1 MLKTYNNLIV
11 KDGLQIQAEFYQDE
25 NYLIIG
31 YYFIKGLKDEALK
44 VNKKTQVTVLHID
57 TLNFTSR
64 KELIKYLNN
73 GDFID
78 CNNVSFKSY
87 GAFKEYTKDLNIFE
101 F

>member
-11 KDGLQIQAEFYQDE
+11 KDGLQIQAEFYQDK
-25 NYLIIG
+25 N
-31 YYFIKGLKDEALK
+31 YFIKGLKDEALK

>member
-44 VNKKTQVTVLHID
+44 VNKKNRGYSITH
-57 TLNFTSR
+57 
-64 KELIKYLNN
+64 
-73 GDFID
+73 
-78 CNNVSFKSY
+78 
-87 GAFKEYTKDLNIFE
+87 
-101 F
+101 